1 MIEREVKLSFPSAD
15 AARTAILAAGA
26 TASHARRLQ
35 DDTLYDTP
43 DGMLKKKGCIV
54 RIRTERWPDGSVTAR
69 LTFKGPVQPGTMKIR
84 EEHET
89 GVEKPEALT
98 RTLDALGL
106 LPSFRYQKYRE
117 EFSSADLVVAI
128 DQTPVGTFVELE
140 GGEAAILSM
149 SAALGRSPD
158 DFILQSYYG
167 LFQTRRNEFGLEGPH
182 MVFSG
187 TE

>member
-84 EEHET
+84 E
-89 GVEKPEALT
+89 
-98 RTLDALGL
+98 
-106 LPSFRYQKYRE
+106 
-117 EFSSADLVVAI
+117 
-128 DQTPVGTFVELE
+128 
-140 GGEAAILSM
+140 
-149 SAALGRSPD
+149 
-158 DFILQSYYG
+158 
-167 LFQTRRNEFGLEGPH
+167 
-182 MVFSG
+182 
-187 TE
+187 